1 MTDRKSVTE
10 KKIEIY
16 QPAAIMLTMN
26 IYKIQKFC
34 IQIVYK
40 YTSISFDQ
48 LLEILSGKINSLL
61 VKTLNC

>member
-1 MTDRKSVTE
+1 
-10 KKIEIY
+10 
-16 QPAAIMLTMN
+16 MLTMN
-26 IYKIQKFC
+26 IYKIKKFC

-48 LLEILSGKINSLL
+48 LLEILSGNINGLL